1 MKSITLILFAV
12 IAIIG
17 AIAIII
23 TKLYY
28 KDKEEEKID
37 LDKELGIN
45 RGYYT
50 NTPPKNRNNGR
61 RFKKEP
67 NLPQEDAQRQREI
80 AAFSQSIPSAGNSD
94 DIFNDYY
101 GEPINS
107 KFVNKQSRKS
117 AQRTA
122 KPQGNN
128 PRVNNTPK
136 VKEINEIINEPKS
149 NDAEKI
155 ASKISQDPMT
165 SEQREFIKEQKKGK
179 LVIDNTGGSGI
190 KVIKSNEP
198 NNTEAETKFG
208 EIKRVNLS
216 GTPVVSTKE
225 SSDEEDIKNIN
236 PESLEETLQDLMK
249 DSNIENT
256 PLIQEI
262 RDEIS
267 SDKVNKVETEEKP
280 KEEIKTDGEEPKEEI
295 KTDVE
300 EPKEENNDSS
310 YIGKLPIFKK
320 EKPKTGE
327 TTLDD
332 HHPQGYVE
340 NIPNTDSLE
349 TKEEDEYEAVD
360 EYGSITPIYND
371 KNVNG
376 AVETVESLRSNLTT
390 EEDEED
396 YEDDFISITP
406 LTEEEIRIEF
416 QEESATINPIQES
429 SESESLKEFKNN
441 IDETAK
447 EKAEAKEELR
457 KLREENT
464 AKIFNVS
471 KENKESLNSISQN
484 GSVHHKVET
493 INPPETKEEVVID
506 GEIYEVSKGMS
517 IMFVH
522 NNETYSSTILALKP
536 GFVGVK
542 YRGRNVW
549 VKHSRIKKVFK

>member
-1 MKSITLILFAV
+1 MKSITIILLAA

-28 KDKEEEKID
+28 KDKENDEKID
-37 LDKELGIN
+37 FDKELGIN
-45 RGYYT
+45 RNYYG
-50 NTPPKNRNNGR
+50 NSAPRNRRNDSR
-61 RFKKEP
+61 RIRKEP
-67 NLPQEDAQRQREI
+67 RSPQQDAQRQREL

-101 GEPINS
+101 GEPIDP
-107 KFVNKQSRKS
+107 KFVNRQSRKPTPNTP
-117 AQRTA
+117 R
-122 KPQGNN
+122 PPINNN

-136 VKEINEIINEPKS
+136 TGEINKIINEPKS
-149 NDAEKI
+149 NDVEKI

-165 SEQREFIKEQKKGK
+165 SEQKEFIKEQKKGK

-190 KVIKSNEP
+190 KVIKSNDSNSANPEK
-198 NNTEAETKFG
+198 NETKFG
-208 EIKRVNLS
+208 EIKRVTLA
-216 GTPVVSTKE
+216 GTPVVSTEEKSDKQDIENIDPKE
-225 SSDEEDIKNIN
+225 
-236 PESLEETLQDLMK
+236 LEKTLQNLME
-249 DSNIENT
+249 DSDIENT

-262 RDEIS
+262 RDELS
-267 SDKVNKVETEEKP
+267 SDNSNEVKTEEKV
-280 KEEIKTDGEEPKEEI
+280 EEGIKTEFEEGEN
-295 KTDVE
+295 T
-300 EPKEENNDSS
+300 DSS

-320 EKPKTGE
+320 DKPKTGE

-349 TKEEDEYEAVD
+349 SKEEDEVEAVD
-360 EYGSITPIYND
+360 EYGVITPIYND
-371 KNVNG
+371 KNVSG
-376 AVETVESLRSNLTT
+376 AVETVENLRSNLNT
-390 EEDEED
+390 EDEED

-406 LTEEEIRIEF
+406 LTEEEIREEF
-416 QEESATINPIQES
+416 KEESATINPIQES
-429 SESESLKEFKNN
+429 SESEALKEFKNN

-464 AKIFNVS
+464 EKLFKVS

-484 GSVHHKVET
+484 GSSVKHKVET
-493 INPPETKEEVVID
+493 INTPEAKEEIVID

-522 NNETYSSTILALKP
+522 NNETYSSAILALKP

>member
-1 MKSITLILFAV
+1 MKSITIILLAA

-28 KDKEEEKID
+28 KDKENDEKID
-37 LDKELGIN
+37 FDKELGIN
-45 RGYYT
+45 RSYYG
-50 NTPPKNRNNGR
+50 NSAPRNRRNDSR
-61 RFKKEP
+61 RIRKEP
-67 NLPQEDAQRQREI
+67 RSPQQDAQRQREL
-80 AAFSQSIPSAGNSD
+80 AAFSQSIPSAGNSE

-101 GEPINS
+101 GEPIDP
-107 KFVNKQSRKS
+107 KFVNRQSRKPTPNTP
-117 AQRTA
+117 R
-122 KPQGNN
+122 PQTNNN

-136 VKEINEIINEPKS
+136 TEEINKIINEPKS
-149 NDAEKI
+149 NDVEKI

-165 SEQREFIKEQKKGK
+165 SEQKEFIKEQKKGK

-190 KVIKSNEP
+190 KVIKSNDSNSDNPEKS
-198 NNTEAETKFG
+198 ETKFG

-216 GTPVVSTKE
+216 GTPVVSTEEKSDKQDIENIDPKE
-225 SSDEEDIKNIN
+225 
-236 PESLEETLQDLMK
+236 LEKTLQNLMK

-262 RDEIS
+262 RDELS
-267 SDKVNKVETEEKP
+267 SDKSNEVKTEEKVE
-280 KEEIKTDGEEPKEEI
+280 EEIKTEFEEGEN
-295 KTDVE
+295 TD
-300 EPKEENNDSS
+300 NS

-320 EKPKTGE
+320 DKPKTGE

-349 TKEEDEYEAVD
+349 SKEEDEVEAVD
-360 EYGSITPIYND
+360 EYGVITPIYND
-371 KNVNG
+371 KNVSG
-376 AVETVESLRSNLTT
+376 AVETVENLRSNLNT
-390 EEDEED
+390 EDEED

-406 LTEEEIRIEF
+406 LTEEEIREEF
-416 QEESATINPIQES
+416 KEESATINPIQES
-429 SESESLKEFKNN
+429 SESEALKEFKNN

-464 AKIFNVS
+464 EKLFKVS

-484 GSVHHKVET
+484 GSSVKHKVET
-493 INPPETKEEVVID
+493 INTPEVKEEIVID

-522 NNETYSSTILALKP
+522 NNETYSSAILALKP

>member
-1 MKSITLILFAV
+1 MKTITIILLAA

-28 KDKEEEKID
+28 KDKESTEKID
-37 LDKELGIN
+37 FDKELGIN
-45 RGYYT
+45 RGYYDKG
-50 NTPPKNRNNGR
+50 PSNNER
-61 RFKKEP
+61 RFRRESKP
-67 NLPQEDAQRQREI
+67 TQQDVQRQREL
-80 AAFSQSIPSAGNSD
+80 AAFSQTIPSKGNKD

-101 GEPINS
+101 GEPINP
-107 KFVNKQSRKS
+107 KFVNNQSR
-117 AQRTA
+117 RHTNPNI
-122 KPQGNN
+122 KPQANN
-128 PRVNNTPK
+128 VPKADNTPK
-136 VKEINEIINEPKS
+136 IEEIDNIISKTQTN
-149 NDAEKI
+149 NAEKI
-155 ASKISQDPMT
+155 ASKITQDPMT
-165 SEQREFIKEQKKGK
+165 SEQKEFIKEQKKGK
-179 LVIDNTGGSGI
+179 LIIDNADGSGI

-198 NNTEAETKFG
+198 NTQQTETKFG

-216 GTPVVSTKE
+216 GNPVVSTKE
-225 SSDEEDIKNIN
+225 NSDEKDIENID
-236 PESLEETLQDLMK
+236 PKALEETLQDLMK

-267 SDKVNKVETEEKP
+267 SDKDNNVEVEEKP
-280 KEEIKTDGEEPKEEI
+280 KEIFEEKPVVEKPKEE
-295 KTDVE
+295 DE
-300 EPKEENNDSS
+300 EENKDSS

-320 EKPKTGE
+320 DQPKTGE

-349 TKEEDEYEAVD
+349 TKEDEEYEAVD
-360 EYGSITPIYND
+360 EYGSITPIHQD
-371 KNVNG
+371 KAVSG
-376 AVETVESLRSNLTT
+376 AVETVENLRSNLTT
-390 EEDEED
+390 DEEED

-406 LTEEEIRIEF
+406 LTEEEIRAEF
-416 QEESATINPIQES
+416 QEESATINPIEES
-429 SESESLKEFKNN
+429 SESEALKEFKNN

-457 KLREENT
+457 KLREQNT
-464 AKIFNVS
+464 EKLFNVS
-471 KENKESLNSISQN
+471 KENKESLNSISN
-484 GSVHHKVET
+484 RNSVNHKVET
-493 INPPETKEEVVID
+493 INPPENKEEIVID
-506 GEIYEVSKGMS
+506 GEIYEISKGMS

>member
-1 MKSITLILFAV
+1 MKSITIILLAA

-28 KDKEEEKID
+28 KDKENDEKID
-37 LDKELGIN
+37 FDKELGIN
-45 RGYYT
+45 RNYYG
-50 NTPPKNRNNGR
+50 NSAPRNRRNDGR
-61 RFKKEP
+61 RIRKEP
-67 NLPQEDAQRQREI
+67 RSPQQDAQRQREL
-80 AAFSQSIPSAGNSD
+80 AAFSQSIPSAGNSE

-101 GEPINS
+101 GEPIDP
-107 KFVNKQSRKS
+107 KFVNRQSRKPTPNTP
-117 AQRTA
+117 R
-122 KPQGNN
+122 PQTNNN

-136 VKEINEIINEPKS
+136 TEEINKIINEEKS
-149 NDAEKI
+149 NDVEKI

-165 SEQREFIKEQKKGK
+165 SEQKEFIKEQKKGK

-190 KVIKSNEP
+190 KVIKSNDSNSDTPEKS
-198 NNTEAETKFG
+198 ETKFG

-216 GTPVVSTKE
+216 GTPVVSTEEKSDKQDIENIDPKE
-225 SSDEEDIKNIN
+225 
-236 PESLEETLQDLMK
+236 LEKTLQNLMK
-249 DSNIENT
+249 DSDIENT

-262 RDEIS
+262 RDELS
-267 SDKVNKVETEEKP
+267 SDNSNEVKTEAKVE
-280 KEEIKTDGEEPKEEI
+280 EEIKTEFEKGEN
-295 KTDVE
+295 T
-300 EPKEENNDSS
+300 DSS

-320 EKPKTGE
+320 DKPKTGE

-349 TKEEDEYEAVD
+349 SKEEDEVEAVD
-360 EYGSITPIYND
+360 EYGVITPIYND
-371 KNVNG
+371 KNVSG
-376 AVETVESLRSNLTT
+376 AVETVENLRSNLNT
-390 EEDEED
+390 EDEEED

-406 LTEEEIRIEF
+406 LTEEEIREEF
-416 QEESATINPIQES
+416 KEESATINPIQES
-429 SESESLKEFKNN
+429 SESEALKEFKNN

-464 AKIFNVS
+464 EKLFKVS

-484 GSVHHKVET
+484 GSSVKHKVET
-493 INPPETKEEVVID
+493 INTPEVKEEIVID

-522 NNETYSSTILALKP
+522 NNETYSSAILALKP